1 MNSDYILLKEDPNV
15 DYEPTMEEII
25 EEAKFLGIGPGE
37 EDFYWIAKE
46 ALRVRYCKDVTPLG
60 SSPSSL
66 GTLSESQNRLHRV
79 LQQSNGRSQ
88 REPPDRR
95 VLQVALSEA
104 AR

>member
-46 ALRVRYCKDVTPLG
+46 ALRVRHCKDVTPLG

-88 REPPDRR
+88 
-95 VLQVALSEA
+95 
-104 AR
+104 

>member
-46 ALRVRYCKDVTPLG
+46 ALRV
-60 SSPSSL
+60 
-66 GTLSESQNRLHRV
+66 
-79 LQQSNGRSQ
+79 
-88 REPPDRR
+88 
-95 VLQVALSEA
+95 
-104 AR
+104 